1 MKEYFLLQYKLVN
14 RRIKD
19 FVPYPIIGYIL
30 LVALFVILSSYLF
43 YKTQFA
49 AYLLIFCSFS
59 FTAKLSGTKRND
71 FLRACFGK
79 RASVIRIME
88 NLILSI
94 PFIAFLAY
102 KQSYLSIAILLS
114 LSIIMS
120 FSNFKTSFNLTIPT
134 PFYKKPFEFSVGF
147 RNTFYLFL
155 LSYGLAIIAIFVD
168 NFNLGIFSLL
178 LIFLTTYYYY
188 LKPENEYY
196 VWIYALSPAAF
207 LYQKIRTGLAFSSML
222 ALPVVLLLAFC
233 YNNNIFLLLAFFI
246 LGLIFLST
254 IVLMKYSTYPNEIG
268 LIQAILIALTFTF
281 PPLLI
286 ITIPIFFRQSIKQLS
301 KYLR

>member
-102 KQSYLSIAILLS
+102 KQSYLPIAILLS
-114 LSIIMS
+114 LSIIMAL
-120 FSNFKTSFNLTIPT
+120 SNFKTSFNLTIPT

-155 LSYGLAIIAIFVD
+155 LSYGLAIIAVFVD

-207 LYQKIRTGLAFSSML
+207 LYQKIRTG
-222 ALPVVLLLAFC
+222 LAFC

-286 ITIPIFFRQSIKQLS
+286 IAIPIFFRQSIKQLS